1 MIFGGLKIGSTS
13 YHNEVHNL
21 DLDFKEE
28 QKFKEHV
35 SITEK
40 EDQVRTLAERGD
52 MFSQPIFAH
61 ENKLILLG
69 KKAMYIKDKST
80 EKFIYLQDQ
89 GEIQCEDI
97 ARR

>member
-40 EDQVRTLAERGD
+40 ED
-52 MFSQPIFAH
+52 
-61 ENKLILLG
+61 
-69 KKAMYIKDKST
+69 
-80 EKFIYLQDQ
+80 
-89 GEIQCEDI
+89 
-97 ARR
+97 